1 MATATLIS
9 YPSALCLAGNIS
21 PVRVSAAGLFTF
33 RLKKGSAVLLEEDY
47 VPDSSGQAEIDI
59 RDIIL
64 SDLSLS
70 LPSSDVYKQA
80 SAAGS
85 YTIATDTDT
94 KIFKAVLGGI
104 ERPATDAAT
113 FLQANFLT
121 WQPQIKSVTYDQPE
135 WLSFYTPATA
145 IALKAKFYLKDG
157 TTDTV
162 TVTGSTP
169 FDAGCVYSVN
179 VQFARLWNMGEGDR
193 YGMVDVWLE
202 DDQSTALTYVQRYV
216 LDTSGDERTVLVAR
230 NSLGG
235 IDTFSFLGSME
246 RSAEAEHTN
255 VMRGETMFSG
265 LVDMTRT
272 YTVNTGILSGH
283 GRDWVWD
290 LQRSP
295 QAWVLMDG
303 ALRGIVMLAPAVT
316 ASMYEDSTGTVDFL
330 LCDDSGYLNMPRLE
344 SLPENIEVPGPD
356 GEVFFLAPRLAD
368 YPDASLDD
376 SLLLPVQSP
385 AAQEWSKLSVA
396 ALSSYILSAVD
407 DKYGEFLHVH
417 ENLPVLGKLSVD
429 DNGRLMYDG
438 SPVGGSGLTE
448 HDHHG
453 ETIRPEKIVV
463 GTVEITCVDGRLHVS
478 STITSDGDFVAYG
491 DDEGGEA
498 GGGLDVARLWEELKA
513 EDASKVID
521 VSHIPGSV
529 VLQDELT
536 EILDDYPL
544 TTEVNTALGGKADK
558 DWVEEELAMY
568 LLLTGGKISG
578 DLEVAGT
585 LKIGD
590 AVLSYAGG
598 RLHVSSSVTS
608 DGDFVAFGDEEGSTG
623 SGGLD
628 VDRMWDELEAEGT
641 EQIHASH
648 LSDALTGYA
657 TQTYVDGR
665 INDLINGAPAAY
677 DTLKEIAAALEDNED
692 SIGAI
697 LTTLGGKADKATTLA
712 GYGITDAYTKT
723 QIDEELAKYVTIAGN
738 QDITGVKTFV
748 NGIKIGSISL
758 SVVDGR
764 LHVSSTVTSDG
775 DFVVFGDEDGAS
787 GSGGLDVA
795 RLWQELEAKD
805 PSKVIDA
812 SHIPSITKAKISD
825 FPTKWAW
832 ADISGKPTTFAPS
845 AHSHAISEVTGL
857 QGELNSKWVWNESQ
871 VKAVKVN
878 SAASADNAD
887 TLDGVHANELLTALT
902 SSETTNLSIT
912 VGGKPLSVVNL
923 YSKYADQLRTAR
935 KINGTAFSGA
945 KDITTVK
952 WGMAR
957 SMRIEDYYG
966 SNGAAVSID
975 GSSTSGYVLPLPQRI
990 KVKTLDVD
998 GVTLSVVDGRL
1009 HISATATSDGDFV
1022 AYGDE
1027 AGSSGSGGLDISRLW
1042 DELRADDSSK
1052 VIDISHIPSI
1062 PTSKI
1067 TGLDNALASYATRAW
1082 VQQQGYLT
1090 SVSLATISDLHSSWN
1105 AVLKAAKPAWLTTV
1119 SLSTISDLHSSWDA
1133 LLKVAPTKYV
1143 IRWPTA
1149 SEVGALTQT
1158 AADGR
1163 YLRLAGGTMS
1173 GDITFSAGA
1182 IYLGTADGFDRTIV
1196 GYNETSGA
1204 MLFFDGTRTVV
1215 GSYGAHSTAA
1225 THIRS
1230 KTGHA
1235 TIGAGNTAS
1244 YTILDSGNIGS
1255 YALTKS
1261 NYAST
1266 LDSRY
1271 VNVSGDTL
1279 TGPLKFVSNGNR
1291 YLKLSDG
1298 GLRWDFSDVTTGHAH
1313 NWLGVTEPDGSSYTG
1328 MGVYGA
1334 ADGLNY
1340 IYLGGSYTA
1349 PWVVLKSSGNV
1360 GIGVTSPSY
1369 RLHVGGN
1376 AYVNGIV
1383 YAASS
1388 FDLASSRGRF
1398 VFDSSSDAT
1407 WLQGMANKKFRISGF
1422 NGTTLP
1428 RLDLVADDTYA
1439 TGDFRVGGSVKIGSI
1454 ILTDSGGRLHVS
1466 STVTSDGDFVA
1477 FGDEEGSGGS
1487 GGLDV
1492 DRMWEELAGSTASK
1506 VISITHIPNIPIS
1519 KVTGLSGAVS
1529 TITTANL
1536 TASRALV
1543 SNASGKVAVSAVT
1556 ATELGYLD
1564 GVTSNIQSQLNGKQ
1578 AAGSYVTTNTAQT
1591 ITAVKTAKAIP
1602 WAVMMT
1608 TDTSNSVYGL
1618 VWKNTSGSYIA
1629 GLNYHNTAKR
1639 IFINANIPDVT
1650 DLWDDNVGKY
1660 SLRIG
1665 WNELTYNSYPI
1676 LRSDNIGSY
1685 ALTKSNYTSTLD
1697 SRYMRIGS
1705 SGYPTAYRKVF
1716 NLNGTAWSFLG
1727 TTTDAPTAYAPT
1739 TAGTS
1744 GYVLKAT
1751 GGTPAW
1757 AAQNSLV
1764 VKGIYERSL
1773 GVAAGDTMADL
1784 KSALTTQMGSGLNKP
1799 GSMGFVTTTSVANI
1813 MSNWANDDYKLVA
1826 GARTNFLRLD
1836 GYESSTYGVF
1846 LVSGYQG
1853 SFYRLLKNSSTAWGG
1868 PYLILD
1874 TGNYTGTLD
1883 SRYLLKSTY
1892 TASDILTKLKTVDG
1906 SGSGLDADLLDGTH
1920 KSGLLTALTS
1930 NATTNLSLTVGGT
1943 VKTVA
1948 DLYATYLEGQTLA
1961 GTRRGMSFL
1970 ASSFS
1975 AAGWYRVFTST
1986 SANTSYANEVL
1997 LHIGRT
2003 YTSPQNEH
2011 YSFSICVGYNG
2022 DISITQLSGVMGG
2035 HLITKIR
2042 VVWDNSQK
2050 FYIDVYVTGASNGH
2064 DNHYGVTG
2072 QGLGTFSAFTSGA
2085 AIPDGYTAYEFAT
2098 VDGCKSDR
2106 GFSGT
2111 LSGNASS
2118 ATKLQ
2123 TSRTL
2128 WGQSFNGTGN
2138 VSGAISSTGNITPSA
2153 AGSYNIGTASLWYE
2167 RIYGRY
2173 IDTASGCNL
2182 RLCTGG
2188 VEHLSIQASSGNVGI
2203 GTTTPSYKLHVA
2215 GTLRATGQGTFDTI
2229 KITDN
2234 TSAAHL
2240 TFGRSNAF
2248 NYISL
2253 PGDSSTLAIA
2263 PGGDISGAGSAL
2275 CISNSATYP
2284 GYHNGTIS
2292 LGQPSYRW
2300 SNVYSVLGSFSGLLT
2315 ADSIAVTD
2323 KLYFPSPDGNQRYYI
2338 KFE

>member
-9 YPSALCLAGNIS
+9 YPSALCLAGNIK

-70 LPSSDVYKQA
+70 LPTSDVYKQA

-85 YTIATDTDT
+85 YTMTTDTDSKT
-94 KIFKAVLGGI
+94 FKAVLGGI
-104 ERPATDAAT
+104 ERPATDAVT

-145 IALKAKFYLKDG
+145 IALKAKFYLQTG

-162 TVTGSTP
+162 TVAGSTS
-169 FDAGCVYSVN
+169 FDADCIYSVN

-202 DDQSTALTYVQRYV
+202 DDQGAVLTYVQRYV

-235 IDTFSFLGSME
+235 IDTFSFRGGME
-246 RSAEAEHTN
+246 RAAEVEHAN
-255 VMRGETMFSG
+255 VMRGETLYSG
-265 LVDMTRT
+265 LLDLTRT
-272 YTVNTGILSGH
+272 YTVNTGILSRH
-283 GRDWVWD
+283 ERDWVWD

-295 QAWVLMDG
+295 QAWALIGG
-303 ALRGIVMLAPAVT
+303 ALLPVVMLAPAVT
-316 ASMYEDSTGTVDFL
+316 ASMYEDSTGTVDFYIS
-330 LCDDSGYLNMPRLE
+330 DDSGYLNIPRIDTMPAD
-344 SLPENIEVPGPD
+344 IEIPGPD
-356 GEVFFLAPRLAD
+356 GEVFFLAPRLVD
-368 YPDASLDD
+368 FQDAVLDQ
-376 SLLLPVQSP
+376 SLLIPVQSP
-385 AAQEWSKLSVA
+385 LLQEWRKMSVGG
-396 ALSSYILSAVD
+396 LSSYILSLVD
-407 DKYGEFLHVH
+407 DKYGSSIHMH
-417 ENLPVLGKLSVD
+417 ENLEVLSKLSVD
-429 DNGRLMYDG
+429 DNGKLMFDG
-438 SPVGGSGLTE
+438 GLVGGGSGLAE

-453 ETIRPEKIVV
+453 ETIRPEKIIV
-463 GTVEITCVDGRLHVS
+463 GDVEITCVDGRLHISKGLV
-478 STITSDGDFVAYG
+478 SDGDLAAFSAEEG
-491 DDEGGEA
+491 EEGGS
-498 GGGLDVARLWEELKA
+498 GGLDIARLWEELKA

-544 TTEVNTALGGKADK
+544 TTEMNTALGGKADK
-558 DWVEEELAMY
+558 DWVEEELAKY

-578 DLEVAGT
+578 DLEVTGT

-608 DGDFVAFGDEEGSTG
+608 DGDFVAFGDE
-623 SGGLD
+623 
-628 VDRMWDELEAEGT
+628 
-641 EQIHASH
+641 
-648 LSDALTGYA
+648 
-657 TQTYVDGR
+657 
-665 INDLINGAPAAY
+665 
-677 DTLKEIAAALEDNED
+677 
-692 SIGAI
+692 
-697 LTTLGGKADKATTLA
+697 
-712 GYGITDAYTKT
+712 
-723 QIDEELAKYVTIAGN
+723 
-738 QDITGVKTFV
+738 
-748 NGIKIGSISL
+748 
-758 SVVDGR
+758 
-764 LHVSSTVTSDG
+764 
-775 DFVVFGDEDGAS
+775 DGAS

-795 RLWQELEAKD
+795 RLWQELEAD
-805 PSKVIDA
+805 DSSKVIDA

-832 ADISGKPTTFAPS
+832 ADISGKPSTFAPS
-845 AHSHAISEVTGL
+845 AHSHAISDVKEL
-857 QGELNSKWVWNESQ
+857 QGELNSKWVWSESQ

-887 TLDGVHANELLTALT
+887 TLDGIHASGLLTQLA
-902 SSETTNLSIT
+902 SNSTTNLSLT
-912 VGGKPLSVVNL
+912 VGTKNL
-923 YSKYADQLRTAR
+923 YVTDLYARYADSLRTAR
-935 KINGTAFSGA
+935 KINGTSFNGA
-945 KDITTVK
+945 SEITTAK

-957 SMRIEDYYG
+957 L
-966 SNGAAVSID
+966 VSIKDYTQDNTGATKSVD
-975 GSSTSGYVLPLPQRI
+975 GSASFSLLLPQSI

-998 GVTLSVVDGRL
+998 GVMLSVVDGRL
-1009 HISATATSDGDFV
+1009 HISATATSAGDFV

-1090 SVSLATISDLHSSWN
+1090 SVSLATISDLHSSWD
-1105 AVLKAAKPAWLTTV
+1105 AVLKAAKPAWLTAV
-1119 SLSTISDLHSSWDA
+1119 SLATISDLNSSWDA

-1143 IRWPTA
+1143 TRWPTA
-1149 SEVGALTQT
+1149 SEVGALTQAT
-1158 AADGR
+1158 ADGR
-1163 YLRLAGGTMS
+1163 YLRLSGGTMS

-1291 YLKLSDG
+1291 YLTLSDG
-1298 GLRWDFSDVTTGHAH
+1298 GLRWDFSDSTTGHAH
-1313 NWLGVTEPDGSSYTG
+1313 NWLGVTEPDGSSYAG
-1328 MGVYGA
+1328 MGVYGG

-1349 PWVVLKSSGNV
+1349 PWIVLRPSGNV
-1360 GIGVTSPSY
+1360 GIGITSPSY
-1369 RLHVGGN
+1369 KLHVGGN
-1376 AYVNGIV
+1376 TYVNGVV

-1388 FDLASSRGRF
+1388 FNLTSNRGRF

-1407 WLQGMANKKFRISGF
+1407 WLQGMAGKNMAISAM
-1422 NGTTLP
+1422 NGGTLP
-1428 RLDLVADDTYA
+1428 KLSLYADLVQANHDLA
-1439 TGDFRVGGSVKIGSI
+1439 VSGSVKIGSI

-1492 DRMWEELAGSTASK
+1492 ARLWEELVAKDSSK
-1506 VISITHIPNIPIS
+1506 VIDITHIPSIPVD

-1543 SNASGKVAVSAVT
+1543 SNTSGKVAVSAVT

-1564 GVTSNIQSQLNGKQ
+1564 GVTSKIQTQLNNRLPLSGGTMSGSITLGGEAYLSKCMSLDTSNYEPGLLWRDKGNTKSI
-1578 AAGSYVTTNTAQT
+1578 AGIGYWNTAQ
-1591 ITAVKTAKAIP
+1591 ALYLNPCYDEV
-1602 WAVMMT
+1602 
-1608 TDTSNSVYGL
+1608 DNVY
-1618 VWKNTSGSYIA
+1618 NDA
-1629 GLNYHNTAKR
+1629 
-1639 IFINANIPDVT
+1639 
-1650 DLWDDNVGKY
+1650 VGKY
-1660 SLRIG
+1660 NLRIG
-1665 WNELTYNSYPI
+1665 KNSLTYNTYSI
-1676 LRSDNIGSY
+1676 LHSG
-1685 ALTKSNYTSTLD
+1685 NYTSTLD

-1705 SGYPTAYRKVF
+1705 SGYPTAYRKIF
-1716 NLNGTAWSFLG
+1716 NINGTAWSFLG
-1727 TTTDAPTAYAPT
+1727 TTTDAPTVYAPT
-1739 TAGTS
+1739 TAGTT
-1744 GYVLKAT
+1744 GYVLQST

-1799 GSMGFVTTTSVANI
+1799 GSMGFVTAASISNI
-1813 MSNWANDDYKLVA
+1813 MPNWANDDYKLVA

-1874 TGNYTGTLD
+1874 TGNYSSTLD
-1883 SRYLLKSTY
+1883 SRYVNISGDTMTGRLTLGDSSRLNLVVGGTTRMAVYDDGDYTIFGDPDYKACIRGSRIIFQNATGSNGLVMEDDTFTFKGNSIWHAGNDGPGSGLNADQLDGYQASSFLLKSGGTMTGTLTVPSLY
-1892 TASDILTKLKTVDG
+1892 VNTLACIYESASHATRLTMQWSG
-1906 SGSGLDADLLDGTH
+1906 GIARIYAINNSGSGYYDM
-1920 KSGLLTALTS
+1920 
-1930 NATTNLSLTVGGT
+1930 SL
-1943 VKTVA
+1943 
-1948 DLYATYLEGQTLA
+1948 GQTPGNSGALYFDA
-1961 GTRRGMSFL
+1961 
-1970 ASSFS
+1970 S
-1975 AAGWYRVFTST
+1975 AACW
-1986 SANTSYANEVL
+1986 
-1997 LHIGRT
+1997 
-2003 YTSPQNEH
+2003 
-2011 YSFSICVGYNG
+2011 
-2022 DISITQLSGVMGG
+2022 
-2035 HLITKIR
+2035 
-2042 VVWDNSQK
+2042 
-2050 FYIDVYVTGASNGH
+2050 
-2064 DNHYGVTG
+2064 
-2072 QGLGTFSAFTSGA
+2072 
-2085 AIPDGYTAYEFAT
+2085 
-2098 VDGCKSDR
+2098 
-2106 GFSGT
+2106 
-2111 LSGNASS
+2111 
-2118 ATKLQ
+2118 
-2123 TSRTL
+2123 
-2128 WGQSFNGTGN
+2128 
-2138 VSGAISSTGNITPSA
+2138 
-2153 AGSYNIGTASLWYE
+2153 
-2167 RIYGRY
+2167 
-2173 IDTASGCNL
+2173 
-2182 RLCTGG
+2182 
-2188 VEHLSIQASSGNVGI
+2188 GI
-2203 GTTTPSYKLHVA
+2203 GTTSPAYKLDVA
-2215 GTLRATGQGTFDTI
+2215 GTLRATGLGTFGAL
-2229 KITDN
+2229 KITS
-2234 TSAAHL
+2234 TSRVAHL
-2240 TFGRSNAF
+2240 TFGSTDAF

-2253 PGDSSTLAIA
+2253 PGYSSTLAIA

-2284 GYHNGTIS
+2284 GYHNGTIN

-2300 SNVYSVLGSFSGLLT
+2300 KNVYSVLGNFSDLVT
-2315 ADSIAVTD
+2315 AGSIAVTD
-2323 KLYFPSPDGNQRYYI
+2323 KLYIPSPDGNQRYYI

>member
-1 MATATLIS
+1 M
-9 YPSALCLAGNIS
+9 
-21 PVRVSAAGLFTF
+21 
-33 RLKKGSAVLLEEDY
+33 
-47 VPDSSGQAEIDI
+47 
-59 RDIIL
+59 
-64 SDLSLS
+64 
-70 LPSSDVYKQA
+70 
-80 SAAGS
+80 
-85 YTIATDTDT
+85 
-94 KIFKAVLGGI
+94 
-104 ERPATDAAT
+104 
-113 FLQANFLT
+113 
-121 WQPQIKSVTYDQPE
+121 
-135 WLSFYTPATA
+135 
-145 IALKAKFYLKDG
+145 
-157 TTDTV
+157 
-162 TVTGSTP
+162 
-169 FDAGCVYSVN
+169 
-179 VQFARLWNMGEGDR
+179 
-193 YGMVDVWLE
+193 
-202 DDQSTALTYVQRYV
+202 
-216 LDTSGDERTVLVAR
+216 
-230 NSLGG
+230 
-235 IDTFSFLGSME
+235 
-246 RSAEAEHTN
+246 
-255 VMRGETMFSG
+255 
-265 LVDMTRT
+265 
-272 YTVNTGILSGH
+272 
-283 GRDWVWD
+283 
-290 LQRSP
+290 
-295 QAWVLMDG
+295 
-303 ALRGIVMLAPAVT
+303 
-316 ASMYEDSTGTVDFL
+316 
-330 LCDDSGYLNMPRLE
+330 
-344 SLPENIEVPGPD
+344 
-356 GEVFFLAPRLAD
+356 
-368 YPDASLDD
+368 
-376 SLLLPVQSP
+376 QSP

-521 VSHIPGSV
+521 VSHIPGSVVLQDELTEILDDYPLTTEMNTALGGKADKNWVEEELAKYLLLTGGKISGDLEVTGTLKIGDAVLSYADGRLHVSSTVTSDGDFVAFGDEAGGEAGGGLDVARLWEELKAEDASKVIDVSHIPGMV

-902 SSETTNLSIT
+902 SSATTNLSIT

-957 SMRIEDYYG
+957 SMRIGDYYG

-1090 SVSLATISDLHSSWN
+1090 SVSLATISDLHSSWD

-1388 FDLASSRGRF
+1388 FNLASSRGRF

-1407 WLQGMANKKFRISGF
+1407 WLQGMADKKFGISGF

-1492 DRMWEELAGSTASK
+1492 DRMWEELGGSTASK

-1608 TDTSNSVYGL
+1608 TDTSNSVNGL

-1784 KSALTTQMGSGLNKP
+1784 KSALTTQMNSNLNEP
-1799 GSMGFVTTTSVANI
+1799 GSMGYVSSSHVANI
-1813 MSNWANDDYKLVA
+1813 MSNWANDDYELVA
-1826 GARTNFLRLD
+1826 GSRTNFLRLD
-1836 GYESSTYGVF
+1836 GYGSSTYGVF

-1874 TGNYTGTLD
+1874 TGNYASTLD
-1883 SRYLLKSTY
+1883 SRYVNISGDTMTGVLTLGDSSRLNLVVGGTTRTAVYDDGDY
-1892 TASDILTKLKTVDG
+1892 TIFGDPGYKACIRGSRIIFQNAAGSKGLVMEGDTFTFKGNSIWHAGNDG
-1906 SGSGLDADLLDGTH
+1906 PGSGLNADLLDGYQASSFLL
-1920 KSGLLTALTS
+1920 KSGGTMTG
-1930 NATTNLSLTVGGT
+1930 SLTVPSLYVNTLAYIYESASQATRITLNWSGGI
-1943 VKTVA
+1943 A
-1948 DLYATYLEGQTLA
+1948 RIYAINDSGSSYYDLSLGQTPGNSGALYFDA
-1961 GTRRGMSFL
+1961 
-1970 ASSFS
+1970 S
-1975 AAGWYRVFTST
+1975 AARW
-1986 SANTSYANEVL
+1986 
-1997 LHIGRT
+1997 
-2003 YTSPQNEH
+2003 
-2011 YSFSICVGYNG
+2011 
-2022 DISITQLSGVMGG
+2022 
-2035 HLITKIR
+2035 
-2042 VVWDNSQK
+2042 
-2050 FYIDVYVTGASNGH
+2050 
-2064 DNHYGVTG
+2064 
-2072 QGLGTFSAFTSGA
+2072 
-2085 AIPDGYTAYEFAT
+2085 
-2098 VDGCKSDR
+2098 
-2106 GFSGT
+2106 
-2111 LSGNASS
+2111 
-2118 ATKLQ
+2118 
-2123 TSRTL
+2123 
-2128 WGQSFNGTGN
+2128 
-2138 VSGAISSTGNITPSA
+2138 
-2153 AGSYNIGTASLWYE
+2153 
-2167 RIYGRY
+2167 
-2173 IDTASGCNL
+2173 
-2182 RLCTGG
+2182 
-2188 VEHLSIQASSGNVGI
+2188 GI
-2203 GTTTPSYKLHVA
+2203 GTTSPAYKLDVA

-2240 TFGRSNAF
+2240 AFGRSNAF

-2263 PGGDISGAGSAL
+2263 PGGVISGAGSAL

-2292 LGQPSYRW
+2292 LGTSSYRW
-2300 SNVYSVLGSFSGLLT
+2300 SNVYSVLGNFSGLVT

-2338 KFE
+2338 RFE

>member
-1 MATATLIS
+1 M
-9 YPSALCLAGNIS
+9 AGNMQ

-33 RLKKGSAVLLEEDY
+33 RLKKGSTVLLEEDY
-47 VPDSSGQAEIDI
+47 VPDASGQAEIDI
-59 RDIIL
+59 RDLVL

-70 LPSSDVYKQA
+70 LPSADVFKQT
-80 SAAGS
+80 AAAAS
-85 YTIATDTDT
+85 YTISTDTDSRT
-94 KIFKAVLGGI
+94 FKAVLGSI
-104 ERPATDAAT
+104 DRPATDAAT
-113 FLQANFLT
+113 FLGANFLT
-121 WQPQIKSVTYDQPE
+121 WQPQLKSVTYGQPE

-145 IALKAKFYLKDG
+145 VSLKAKFYLKDG
-157 TTDTV
+157 TTSTV
-162 TVTGSTP
+162 TVAAS
-169 FDAGCVYSVN
+169 FDPGCVYSVN
-179 VQFARLWNMGEGDR
+179 VRFSRLWSLGEGDR

-255 VMRGETMFSG
+255 VMRGETMCSG

-330 LCDDSGYLNMPRLE
+330 ICDDSGYLNMPRLE

-368 YPDASLDD
+368 YPDASLDGP
-376 SLLLPVQSP
+376 LLLPVQSP
-385 AAQEWSKLSVA
+385 AAQEWSKMSVA

-417 ENLPVLGKLSVD
+417 DNLPVLSKLSVD
-429 DNGRLMYDG
+429 DSGRLMYDG
-438 SPVGGSGLTE
+438 EPVGGSGLTE

-453 ETIRPEKIVV
+453 DTIRPEKIVV

-558 DWVEEELAMY
+558 GWVEEELAKY

-590 AVLSYAGG
+590 AVLSYADG

-775 DFVVFGDEDGAS
+775 DFVAFGDEEGS
-787 GSGGLDVA
+787 TGSGGLDVD
-795 RLWQELEAKD
+795 RMWDELEAAD
-805 PSKVIDA
+805 SSKVIDV
-812 SHIPSITKAKISD
+812 SHVPSITVSKISD
-825 FPTKWAW
+825 FPDKWPW
-832 ADISGKPTTFAPS
+832 ADISGKPSTFAPS

-857 QGELNSKWVWNESQ
+857 QGALNSKWVWSESQ

-887 TLDGVHANELLTALT
+887 TLDGVHANGLLTALA
-902 SSETTNLSIT
+902 SSATTNLSLT
-912 VGGKPLSVVNL
+912 VGGKSLSVAGL
-923 YSKYADQLRTAR
+923 YAKFADQLRTAQ
-935 KINGTAFSGA
+935 KINGTSFNGA
-945 KDITTVK
+945 YDITTEK

-957 SMRIEDYYG
+957 L
-966 SNGAAVSID
+966 VSIKDYTQDNAGATKSVD
-975 GSSTSGYVLPLPQRI
+975 GQESFSLLLPQSI

-998 GVTLSVVDGRL
+998 GVTLSVIDGRL
-1009 HISATATSDGDFV
+1009 HISATATSAGDFV
-1022 AYGDE
+1022 AYGDDE
-1027 AGSSGSGGLDISRLW
+1027 GGAGVLDVDKLW
-1042 DELRADDSSK
+1042 QELRTKDSGK
-1052 VIDISHIPSI
+1052 VIDITHIPSI

-1067 TGLDNALASYATRAW
+1067 TGLDNALSGYVSSVTTSGAGNAVTGYAKSGNTLTLKKDLTF
-1082 VQQQGYLT
+1082 LT
-1090 SVSLATISDLHSSWN
+1090 SVPKATSSAYGGIKIGYPESGKNYPVELDSSGRAYVSVPWVN
-1105 AVLKAAKPAWLTTV
+1105 TTY
-1119 SLSTISDLHSSWDA
+1119 SLSS
-1133 LLKVAPTKYV
+1133 
-1143 IRWPTA
+1143 
-1149 SEVGALTQT
+1149 
-1158 AADGR
+1158 
-1163 YLRLAGGTMS
+1163 
-1173 GDITFSAGA
+1173 F
-1182 IYLGTADGFDRTIV
+1182 
-1196 GYNETSGA
+1196 
-1204 MLFFDGTRTVV
+1204 
-1215 GSYGAHSTAA
+1215 
-1225 THIRS
+1225 
-1230 KTGHA
+1230 
-1235 TIGAGNTAS
+1235 
-1244 YTILDSGNIGS
+1244 
-1255 YALTKS
+1255 
-1261 NYAST
+1261 
-1266 LDSRY
+1266 
-1271 VNVSGDTL
+1271 
-1279 TGPLKFVSNGNR
+1279 
-1291 YLKLSDG
+1291 
-1298 GLRWDFSDVTTGHAH
+1298 
-1313 NWLGVTEPDGSSYTG
+1313 
-1328 MGVYGA
+1328 
-1334 ADGLNY
+1334 
-1340 IYLGGSYTA
+1340 
-1349 PWVVLKSSGNV
+1349 
-1360 GIGVTSPSY
+1360 GI
-1369 RLHVGGN
+1369 
-1376 AYVNGIV
+1376 
-1383 YAASS
+1383 
-1388 FDLASSRGRF
+1388 
-1398 VFDSSSDAT
+1398 
-1407 WLQGMANKKFRISGF
+1407 
-1422 NGTTLP
+1422 
-1428 RLDLVADDTYA
+1428 
-1439 TGDFRVGGSVKIGSI
+1439 
-1454 ILTDSGGRLHVS
+1454 
-1466 STVTSDGDFVA
+1466 
-1477 FGDEEGSGGS
+1477 
-1487 GGLDV
+1487 
-1492 DRMWEELAGSTASK
+1492 
-1506 VISITHIPNIPIS
+1506 
-1519 KVTGLSGAVS
+1519 
-1529 TITTANL
+1529 
-1536 TASRALV
+1536 
-1543 SNASGKVAVSAVT
+1543 T
-1556 ATELGYLD
+1556 ATAEEINKLD

-1578 AAGSYVTTNTAQT
+1578 AAGSYVTTNTAQDVT
-1591 ITAVKTAKAIP
+1591 GLKTFARDA
-1602 WAVMMT
+1602 A
-1608 TDTSNSVYGL
+1608 SVLY
-1618 VWKNTSGSYIA
+1618 VE
-1629 GLNYHNTAKR
+1629 NTA
-1639 IFINANIPDVT
+1639 AT
-1650 DLWDDNVGKY
+1650 STSKY
-1660 SLRIG
+1660 SAIVFQRAG
-1665 WNELTYNSYPI
+1665 S
-1676 LRSDNIGSY
+1676 NIGIIAAGVDTNYLYRANPAFSTVY
-1685 ALTKSNYTSTLD
+1685 TILDTGNYTSALD

-1744 GYVLKAT
+1744 GYVLQST

-1799 GSMGFVTTTSVANI
+1799 GSMGFVTATSVANI
-1813 MSNWANDDYKLVA
+1813 MSNWANDDYELVA

-1836 GYESSTYGVF
+1836 GYGSSIYGVF

-1853 SFYRLLKNSSTAWGG
+1853 SFYRLLKNSSTAWAG

-1874 TGNYTGTLD
+1874 AGNYTSYTVTKTGGGASGT
-1883 SRYLLKSTY
+1883 
-1892 TASDILTKLKTVDG
+1892 
-1906 SGSGLDADLLDGTH
+1906 
-1920 KSGLLTALTS
+1920 
-1930 NATTNLSLTVGGT
+1930 
-1943 VKTVA
+1943 
-1948 DLYATYLEGQTLA
+1948 
-1961 GTRRGMSFL
+1961 
-1970 ASSFS
+1970 
-1975 AAGWYRVFTST
+1975 W
-1986 SANTSYANEVL
+1986 
-1997 LHIGRT
+1997 
-2003 YTSPQNEH
+2003 P
-2011 YSFSICVGYNG
+2011 
-2022 DISITQLSGVMGG
+2022 ISI
-2035 HLITKIR
+2035 
-2042 VVWDNSQK
+2042 
-2050 FYIDVYVTGASNGH
+2050 
-2064 DNHYGVTG
+2064 
-2072 QGLGTFSAFTSGA
+2072 
-2085 AIPDGYTAYEFAT
+2085 
-2098 VDGCKSDR
+2098 
-2106 GFSGT
+2106 
-2111 LSGNASS
+2111 SGNATS

-2138 VSGAISSTGNITPSA
+2138 VSGNMTGVGSITGATFSISDSVGQMLLYNNTSKNDKRLTLYPQSNYAAIYNITADGSAISDLVLGNNSNALYYDASA
-2153 AGSYNIGTASLWYE
+2153 ARW
-2167 RIYGRY
+2167 
-2173 IDTASGCNL
+2173 
-2182 RLCTGG
+2182 
-2188 VEHLSIQASSGNVGI
+2188 GI
-2203 GTTTPSYKLHVA
+2203 GTSSPAYKLDVA

-2234 TSAAHL
+2234 TSAAHI
-2240 TFGRSNAF
+2240 TFGRSDAF
-2248 NYISL
+2248 NYISM

-2292 LGQPSYRW
+2292 LGTSSYRW

>member
-1 MATATLIS
+1 M
-9 YPSALCLAGNIS
+9 AGNMQ

-33 RLKKGSAVLLEEDY
+33 RLKKGSTVLLEEDY
-47 VPDSSGQAEIDI
+47 VPDASGQAEIDI
-59 RDIIL
+59 RDLVL

-70 LPSSDVYKQA
+70 LPSADVFKQT
-80 SAAGS
+80 AAAAS
-85 YTIATDTDT
+85 YTISTDTDSRT
-94 KIFKAVLGGI
+94 FKAVLGGI
-104 ERPATDAAT
+104 DRPATDAAT
-113 FLQANFLT
+113 FLKTNFLT
-121 WQPQIKSVTYDQPE
+121 WQPQLKSVTYGQPE

-145 IALKAKFYLKDG
+145 VSLKAKFYLKDG
-157 TTDTV
+157 TTSTV
-162 TVTGSTP
+162 TVAAS
-169 FDAGCVYSVN
+169 FDPGCVYSVN
-179 VQFARLWNMGEGDR
+179 VRFSRLWSMGKGDR

-356 GEVFFLAPRLAD
+356 GEIFFLAPRLAD
-368 YPDASLDD
+368 YPDASLDGP
-376 SLLLPVQSP
+376 LLLPVQSP

-417 ENLPVLGKLSVD
+417 DNLPVLGKLSVD

-438 SPVGGSGLTE
+438 EPVGGSGLTE

-491 DDEGGEA
+491 DEEGGEA

-558 DWVEEELAMY
+558 DWVEEELAKY

-578 DLEVAGT
+578 DLEVTGT

-590 AVLSYAGG
+590 AVLSYA
-598 RLHVSSSVTS
+598 
-608 DGDFVAFGDEEGSTG
+608 
-623 SGGLD
+623 
-628 VDRMWDELEAEGT
+628 
-641 EQIHASH
+641 
-648 LSDALTGYA
+648 
-657 TQTYVDGR
+657 
-665 INDLINGAPAAY
+665 
-677 DTLKEIAAALEDNED
+677 
-692 SIGAI
+692 
-697 LTTLGGKADKATTLA
+697 
-712 GYGITDAYTKT
+712 
-723 QIDEELAKYVTIAGN
+723 
-738 QDITGVKTFV
+738 
-748 NGIKIGSISL
+748 
-758 SVVDGR
+758 DGR

-775 DFVVFGDEDGAS
+775 DFVAYGDDEGGEA
-787 GSGGLDVA
+787 GGGLDVA
-795 RLWQELEAKD
+795 RLWEELKAEDA
-805 PSKVIDA
+805 SKVIDV
-812 SHIPSITKAKISD
+812 SHIPGSVVLQDELTEILDDYPLITEMNTALAGKASLQ
-825 FPTKWAW
+825 
-832 ADISGKPTTFAPS
+832 
-845 AHSHAISEVTGL
+845 HSHAITDITSL
-857 QGELNSKWVWNESQ
+857 QAALSSKWVWNASQ
-871 VKAVKVN
+871 IAGVKVN
-878 SAASADNAD
+878 NAVAADKLA
-887 TLDGVHANELLTALT
+887 
-902 SSETTNLSIT
+902 
-912 VGGKPLSVVNL
+912 
-923 YSKYADQLRTAR
+923 TAR
-935 KINGTAFSGA
+935 KINGTSFSGEL
-945 KDITTVK
+945 DIVTDK
-952 WGMAR
+952 WGNAR
-957 SMRIEDYYG
+957 TVTIWDYCSANKQATQG
-966 SNGAAVSID
+966 VD
-975 GSSTSGYVLPLPQRI
+975 GSVNVNLLLPQSI

-1009 HISATATSDGDFV
+1009 HISATATSAGDFV

-1090 SVSLATISDLHSSWN
+1090 SVSLATISDLHSSWD

-1133 LLKVAPTKYV
+1133 VLKVAPTKYV
-1143 IRWPTA
+1143 TRWPTA

-1204 MLFFDGTRTVV
+1204 MLFFDGTRTVI

-1291 YLKLSDG
+1291 YLTLSDG
-1298 GLRWDFSDVTTGHAH
+1298 GLRWDFSDVTTGYAH

-1328 MGVYGA
+1328 MGVYGT

-1360 GIGVTSPSY
+1360 GIGITSPTY
-1369 RLHVGGN
+1369 KLHVGGN
-1376 AYVNGIV
+1376 AYISGTI
-1383 YAASS
+1383 YASS
-1388 FDLASSRGRF
+1388 SFNLTSNKGRF

-1407 WLQGMANKKFRISGF
+1407 WLQGMEDKRLGISGF

-1466 STVTSDGDFVA
+1466 STITSDGDFVA

-1492 DRMWEELAGSTASK
+1492 TRLWEELVAKDSGK
-1506 VISITHIPNIPIS
+1506 VIDITHIPSIPVD

-1529 TITTANL
+1529 TITKANL

-1578 AAGSYVTTNTAQT
+1578 AAGSYVTTNTAQDVT
-1591 ITAVKTAKAIP
+1591 GLKTFARDA
-1602 WAVMMT
+1602 A
-1608 TDTSNSVYGL
+1608 SVLY
-1618 VWKNTSGSYIA
+1618 VE
-1629 GLNYHNTAKR
+1629 NTA
-1639 IFINANIPDVT
+1639 AT
-1650 DLWDDNVGKY
+1650 STSKY
-1660 SLRIG
+1660 SAIVFQRAG
-1665 WNELTYNSYPI
+1665 S
-1676 LRSDNIGSY
+1676 NIGIIAAGVDTNYLYRANPAFSTVY
-1685 ALTKSNYTSTLD
+1685 TILDTGNYTSALD

-1744 GYVLKAT
+1744 GYVLQST

-1764 VKGIYERSL
+1764 VKGIYERNL

-1799 GSMGFVTTTSVANI
+1799 GSMGFVTATSVANI
-1813 MSNWANDDYKLVA
+1813 MSNWANDDYELVA

-1836 GYESSTYGVF
+1836 GYGSSIYGVF

-1853 SFYRLLKNSSTAWGG
+1853 SFYRLLKNSSTAWAG

-1874 TGNYTGTLD
+1874 TGNYASTLD
-1883 SRYLLKSTY
+1883 SRYVNISGDTMTGRLTLGDSSRLDLVVGGTTRTAVYDDGDY
-1892 TASDILTKLKTVDG
+1892 TIFGDPNYKACIRGSRIIFQNATGSNGLVMEGDTFTFKGNSIWHAGNDG
-1906 SGSGLDADLLDGTH
+1906 PGSGLNADLLDG
-1920 KSGLLTALTS
+1920 
-1930 NATTNLSLTVGGT
+1930 
-1943 VKTVA
+1943 
-1948 DLYATYLEGQTLA
+1948 YQ
-1961 GTRRGMSFL
+1961 
-1970 ASSFS
+1970 ASSFLLKS
-1975 AAGWYRVFTST
+1975 GGTMNAEAEIKFDFYAGKRVLRIKEGLHWDMS
-1986 SANTSYANEVL
+1986 NTNSGYANVYAIHTDPTGASHTGMGIYGDTNGL
-1997 LHIGRT
+1997 KYFYLGGS
-2003 YTSPQNEH
+2003 YTSPWM
-2011 YSFSICVGYNG
+2011 V
-2022 DISITQLSGVMGG
+2022 L
-2035 HLITKIR
+2035 
-2042 VVWDNSQK
+2042 
-2050 FYIDVYVTGASNGH
+2050 
-2064 DNHYGVTG
+2064 
-2072 QGLGTFSAFTSGA
+2072 
-2085 AIPDGYTAYEFAT
+2085 
-2098 VDGCKSDR
+2098 
-2106 GFSGT
+2106 
-2111 LSGNASS
+2111 
-2118 ATKLQ
+2118 
-2123 TSRTL
+2123 
-2128 WGQSFNGTGN
+2128 
-2138 VSGAISSTGNITPSA
+2138 TPS
-2153 AGSYNIGTASLWYE
+2153 GY
-2167 RIYGRY
+2167 
-2173 IDTASGCNL
+2173 
-2182 RLCTGG
+2182 
-2188 VEHLSIQASSGNVGI
+2188 VGI
-2203 GTTTPSYKLHVA
+2203 GTTSPAYKLDVA
-2215 GTLRATGQGTFDTI
+2215 GRIRATSGITI
-2229 KITDN
+2229 GSTNDIGWYENVNRITAGYSTARGVN
-2234 TSAAHL
+2234 VGSL
-2240 TFGRSNAF
+2240 LVSNAWADYTKVPT
-2248 NYISL
+2248 NGIYSK
-2253 PGDSSTLAIA
+2253 
-2263 PGGDISGAGSAL
+2263 GDIWTGGKL
-2275 CISNSATYP
+2275 FV
-2284 GYHNGTIS
+2284 
-2292 LGQPSYRW
+2292 PS
-2300 SNVYSVLGSFSGLLT
+2300 SE
-2315 ADSIAVTD
+2315 
-2323 KLYFPSPDGNQRYYI
+2323 GNKKYYLR
-2338 KFE
+2338 FE